1 MLPSRREEEHA
12 ELIDELLRP
21 IDRRREETQRRL
33 DAIADRRAV
42 MPPWERAAAREA
54 AVELRDELARL
65 DLLASLV
72 TRMLQPTARMGRA
85 RSDHPPPWRRSS
97 VWDDDGL
104 PAAGSMGPG
113 CERSR

>member
-1 MLPSRREEEHA
+1 VLPSPREEEHA

-54 AVELRDELARL
+54 AVGLRDDLARF

-72 TRMLQPTARMGRA
+72 TRMLLPTARMGRPRIDQA
-85 RSDHPPPWRRSS
+85 APWRRSS
-97 VWDDDGL
+97 VSDDDGV
-104 PAAGSMGPG
+104 PATGSIWSG
-113 CERSR
+113 CERSP